1 MRPSWLASMPTT
13 RVPPKVVA
21 LVGSYKLYFQTS
33 DSTRGGQNRSS
44 VTQYVQV
51 VEASAAVDAGSDA
64 P

>member
-1 MRPSWLASMPTT
+1 MLT
-13 RVPPKVVA
+13 